1 MFKLK
6 WSAQWGLKQS
16 SADQYKLGSQLSW
29 DTRSSQRSK
38 AVQTR
43 HFSKVRSLWGVRSPS
58 LSWEAKYGQ
67 KTKMKWGHQTWIKWG
82 RRTWQET
89 GKTWSQVQ
97 CMECNLHIYI
107 YHYITWTCT
116 CCIMLPLVQFYLHIW
131 SYWQNFAD
139 SVGLSRWAV
148 EPLSRWA
155 VEPRWSVLQADPS
168 DHTRVLATCA
178 WAAVNRWC
186 FLWTFATRIFVQMSR
201 YKKSIWIPAF
211 FWFLF
216 LKIWR
221 HGISWHVMLRG
232 DLFPVGSG
240 PQSASISSATFS
252 ASAFWVLWFLK
263 SACKISPSWFGHHR
277 YLFVVRVMQDRYFA
291 MAWQRGQLGK
301 ALFWD
306 EISAFQPRTLLI
318 LSRLRMIQP
327 IAMWL
332 GCA

>member
-107 YHYITWTCT
+107 YIIISLELAHAAS
-116 CCIMLPLVQFYLHIW
+116 CCHWFSLIFIFDHIGRILQIVW
-131 SYWQNFAD
+131 A
-139 SVGLSRWAV
+139 WAV
-148 EPLSRWA
+148 EPLSQGGVFFRLTH
-155 VEPRWSVLQADPS
+155 RI
-168 DHTRVLATCA
+168 TR
-178 WAAVNRWC
+178 
-186 FLWTFATRIFVQMSR
+186 
-201 YKKSIWIPAF
+201 AF
-211 FWFLF
+211 
-216 LKIWR
+216 
-221 HGISWHVMLRG
+221 
-232 DLFPVGSG
+232 
-240 PQSASISSATFS
+240 
-252 ASAFWVLWFLK
+252 
-263 SACKISPSWFGHHR
+263 
-277 YLFVVRVMQDRYFA
+277 
-291 MAWQRGQLGK
+291 
-301 ALFWD
+301 
-306 EISAFQPRTLLI
+306 
-318 LSRLRMIQP
+318 
-327 IAMWL
+327 
-332 GCA
+332 